1 MAQAA
6 FGGALMH
13 ELKKILLAT
22 DLDGNSDAIVSTAAM
37 LSQAFD
43 SRILLLHV
51 MPDVLPD
58 TLTDEDGPDPV
69 AALLDELKVRI
80 EADASVAP
88 TADLATPLHAKGGS
102 SHRPTLKGA

>member
-1 MAQAA
+1 
-6 FGGALMH
+6 MH

-88 TADLATPLHAKGGS
+88 AHRSCDS
-102 SHRPTLKGA
+102 SPRQGRIIASPNAERRLILVCH